1 LVQTI
6 QANVEA
12 EFEKP
17 AFRKQL
23 LEEALSQI
31 ERESFFSLTR
41 DHFADDFQ
49 RSPSPSRSRWW

>member
-1 LVQTI
+1 LVQSI
-6 QANVEA
+6 QANVQA

-31 ERESFFSLTR
+31 EREYTCSVSW
-41 DHFADDFQ
+41 DGADEAEISKSKQ
-49 RSPSPSRSRWW
+49 I